1 MYIKKAK
8 ETDLD
13 RIAALEAACFPAAE
27 AADRDRLA
35 GRLKTYPDCFWLG
48 FTDYNDLICYAAGPV
63 TAESDLTDEMY
74 ADPSFHKKNGDWLM
88 IFSVC
93 TLPEYRR
100 QGYAAWLLNRGISEA
115 GDRGCKGLVLTCK
128 ENMIEYYSRFGF
140 ENEGLSSSVHG
151 GAKWYQMRLTFNE
164 DYFYEHLFMVSDNPL
179 ENMKMLEETLWGH
192 PM

>member
-1 MYIKKAK
+1 
-8 ETDLD
+8 
-13 RIAALEAACFPAAE
+13 
-27 AADRDRLA
+27 
-35 GRLKTYPDCFWLG
+35 
-48 FTDYNDLICYAAGPV
+48 
-63 TAESDLTDEMY
+63 
-74 ADPSFHKKNGDWLM
+74 M

-100 QGYAAWLLNRGISEA
+100 QGYAAWLLNRVISEA

>member
-13 RIAALEAACFPAAE
+13 RIAALEAACFPAGE

-100 QGYAAWLLNRGISEA
+100 QGYAAWLLNRVISEA